1 MAVYSA
7 PGTDG
12 ALVTFKPRY
21 ENYIGGEWVPPKD
34 GNYFENITP
43 VTGQA
48 FTEIPSSTAD
58 DVETALDAAW
68 AAAPAW
74 GKTSVA
80 ERSNILLKI
89 ADRIE
94 SNLEMLAVAE
104 TWDNGKGI
112 REPLAADL
120 PLAVDHFR
128 YFASAIRAQEGGIS
142 QIDDDTVA

>member
-68 AAAPAW
+68 AAAPACW
-74 GKTSVA
+74 AFCCSSASGSCPSPA
-80 ERSNILLKI
+80 WSCCRRPSGWRSRPPPGT
-89 ADRIE
+89 A
-94 SNLEMLAVAE
+94 
-104 TWDNGKGI
+104 
-112 REPLAADL
+112 
-120 PLAVDHFR
+120 
-128 YFASAIRAQEGGIS
+128 
-142 QIDDDTVA
+142 